1 MANVFCRSRCAP
13 KKYMLFVVY
22 VSVVLVVTV
31 QYGANILYRRAPTN
45 GSSPSDSAYTRYDV
59 KQFLRQHLLSFSSR
73 HLMNLT
79 GALANDSA
87 YTVDDELTARTQ
99 SHDVI
104 TSSAGADNNAAASV
118 HNQTLLTMFTTFK
131 NDASRF
137 VIHNNTLHNWS
148 ALRPRV
154 VPVLYTVD
162 TDPRL
167 VRTAKRLGWLV
178 LPAPDVNRYQ
188 TPFLRQMYQTASQR
202 VDSVFYGYSNGD
214 IMYDDSLVRT
224 LEAVVSSESRGHFL
238 NKNQTLVVGKRT
250 NFRVRNR
257 AIYRLEDVSAFAR
270 TEGDQFLLT
279 SSDYFFIE
287 RNRFPWQQL
296 PPIVIGRADIDLFL
310 VPFASQNGVLI
321 VDATKTLTALHQTG
335 RDGNRAWRRNNVTQ
349 DRDYNKNVLAN
360 VTYKRGWGLSDYA
373 VETTFSRDNTNVVLS
388 HKWTEFFHIGMILS
402 QL

>member
-79 GALANDSA
+79 SALANDTA

-104 TSSAGADNNAAASV
+104 TSSAGVDNNAAASV
-118 HNQTLLTMFTTFK
+118 RNQTLLTMFTTFK

-154 VPVLYTVD
+154 VPVLYTI
-162 TDPRL
+162 L
-167 VRTAKRLGWLV
+167 
-178 LPAPDVNRYQ
+178 
-188 TPFLRQMYQTASQR
+188 
-202 VDSVFYGYSNGD
+202 
-214 IMYDDSLVRT
+214 
-224 LEAVVSSESRGHFL
+224 
-238 NKNQTLVVGKRT
+238 
-250 NFRVRNR
+250 
-257 AIYRLEDVSAFAR
+257 YRLNPE
-270 TEGDQFLLT
+270 
-279 SSDYFFIE
+279 
-287 RNRFPWQQL
+287 
-296 PPIVIGRADIDLFL
+296 
-310 VPFASQNGVLI
+310 
-321 VDATKTLTALHQTG
+321 
-335 RDGNRAWRRNNVTQ
+335 
-349 DRDYNKNVLAN
+349 
-360 VTYKRGWGLSDYA
+360 
-373 VETTFSRDNTNVVLS
+373 
-388 HKWTEFFHIGMILS
+388 
-402 QL
+402 